1 MKLFI
6 DNVPNLVVRAI
17 IASQLTSMFCPKS
30 VFAMDPYIVTKIA
43 SESEDKKLQ
52 RQEISEKLKAL
63 EAGNTLC
70 KQYAHRVTSGQ
81 SLSDPVLL

>member
-6 DNVPNLVVRAI
+6 DNVPNLVVRRV
-17 IASQLTSMFCPKS
+17 IASQLSSMFCPKS
-30 VFAMDPYIVTKIA
+30 VFTMDPEIVAKIA
-43 SESEDKKLQ
+43 SESEEKKLR

-70 KQYAHRVTSGQ
+70 KQHALRVTSSQ
-81 SLSDPVLL
+81 SSWNHSIL

>member
-30 VFAMDPYIVTKIA
+30 VFGMDPDMVMKIA
-43 SESEDKKLQ
+43 SESEDKKLR
-52 RQEISEKLKAL
+52 RQEIGEKLKAL

-70 KQYAHRVTSGQ
+70 KQYALRVTSG
-81 SLSDPVLL
+81 